1 MPEEVTFE
9 QVLREL
15 SKTEELEKQNAQLQK
30 QVDEQSKAIETLK
43 KGEKEVKEKT
53 GIEEGGKEKN
63 VIGAEKLP
71 ATLTTSEKKR
81 YQNIG
86 KEFID
91 GAGDQFQK
99 ILKGVKFKSMMSTM
113 REKFTAGIDKIKGF
127 VKKAKEK
134 KWFFAKLIAI
144 ATLLG
149 VIIHHFK
156 EKILGVIPNL
166 GEYINDLFKKGK
178 EWIAESLSATMT
190 WIGDGISN
198 MFERLMSTSFKEL
211 KSLVNTFFT
220 DTLPNAVVQLYLG
233 ILSAFSDDAANL
245 LTEED
250 KRVTQKM
257 GSQIADAAEAHYIQT
272 REEANVF
279 NSIKELYNRFE
290 TDEDFDQNAYNKL
303 RGNTA
308 VIALEEGEGKGDS
321 EKFYSSLGDLIDSGL
336 DTNIKDMINQG
347 KINANILFSS
357 LSDKMQDNNLTR
369 QEAFDALRAS
379 FNDANDAVN
388 LKIRGDGN
396 KSIDFIDG
404 FRRLIDASQAK
415 DNQFVDRRN
424 EHLQKEEEKKKEL
437 ENIKKTVTS
446 IDAANIIHESL
457 QNAFIELI
465 NAIKAF
471 IDGDKI
477 SSQIENS
484 LKVTNEKFVAFF
496 NSFNGYI
503 SNVIDKVKEFFQKQH
518 SYLMESYQK
527 LENIIALLNLS
538 EDQKKQIKGIGVE
551 SVKPSQYTINVSVNF
566 SSDWQDDG
574 KKNLISD
581 VVSIDRALNDSV
593 TNSNEYL
600 QGVIN
605 ALNGIS
611 IVTETKDQLN
621 LQKVEDVIGELKEND
636 QKLGQNDTE
645 LKGEISKINA
655 ILESLGKANN
665 AATDHAAEAA
675 AVWD

>member
-144 ATLLG
+144 AALLG

-178 EWIAESLSATMT
+178 DWIAESLSATMT
-190 WIGDGISN
+190 WLGDGISN
-198 MFERLMSTSFKEL
+198 MFERLISTSFKEL

-250 KRVTQKM
+250 KRVTQEM
-257 GSQIADAAEAHYIQT
+257 GSQIADAAEAQYIQS

-290 TDEDFDQNAYNKL
+290 TDEEFDQSAYNKL

-308 VIALEEGEGKGDS
+308 VIALEEDKESD
-321 EKFYSSLGDLIDSGL
+321 KFYSSLSDLIDSDL

-369 QEAFDALRAS
+369 QEAYDALRAS
-379 FNDANDAVN
+379 FNDVNDAVN
-388 LKIRGDGN
+388 LKISGDGN

-404 FRRLIDASQAK
+404 FRRLINASRAK
-415 DNQFVDRRN
+415 DAQFVEKRN
-424 EHLQKEEEKKKEL
+424 EHLKKEEEKKKEL

-477 SSQIENS
+477 SSQIKNS
-484 LKVTNEKFVAFF
+484 LTETNEKFVAFF

-518 SYLMESYQK
+518 SYLMDCYQK
-527 LENIIALLNLS
+527 FENIIASLKLS

-566 SSDWQDDG
+566 SSDWQNNG

-581 VVSIDRALNDSV
+581 VVSIDRALNDSI

-600 QGVIN
+600 QGVID

-665 AATDHAAEAA
+665 AASDHAAES
-675 AVWD
+675 AVGLD

>member
-144 ATLLG
+144 AALLG

-178 EWIAESLSATMT
+178 DWIAESLSATMT
-190 WIGDGISN
+190 WLGDGISD
-198 MFERLMSTSFKEL
+198 MFEKLISTSFKEL

-250 KRVTQKM
+250 KRVTQEM
-257 GSQIADAAEAHYIQT
+257 GSQIADAAEAQYIQS

-279 NSIKELYNRFE
+279 NSIKELYNRFD
-290 TDEDFDQNAYNKL
+290 TDEEFDQSAYNKL

-308 VIALEEGEGKGDS
+308 VIALEEGDS
-321 EKFYSSLGDLIDSGL
+321 EDFYSSLGDLIDSDL

-379 FNDANDAVN
+379 FNDVNDAVN

-415 DNQFVDRRN
+415 DNYFVKKRN
-424 EHLQKEEEKKKEL
+424 EHLKKEEEKKKEL

-477 SSQIENS
+477 SSQIKNS
-484 LKVTNEKFVAFF
+484 LTETNEKFVAFF

-518 SYLMESYQK
+518 SYLMDCYQK
-527 LENIIALLNLS
+527 FENIIASLKLS

-566 SSDWQDDG
+566 SSDWQNNG

-581 VVSIDRALNDSV
+581 VVSIDRALNDSI

-600 QGVIN
+600 QGVID

-665 AATDHAAEAA
+665 AASDHAAES
-675 AVWD
+675 AVGLD

>member
-1 MPEEVTFE
+1 MPEEISFE

-53 GIEEGGKEKN
+53 GIEEGGKERN

-71 ATLTTSEKKR
+71 ATLTTSEKTR
-81 YQNIG
+81 YYNIG

-144 ATLLG
+144 AALLG

-156 EKILGVIPNL
+156 EKILGVIPNF

-178 EWIAESLSATMT
+178 DWIAESLSATMT
-190 WIGDGISN
+190 WLGDGISN
-198 MFERLMSTSFKEL
+198 MFEKLISTSFKEL

-245 LTEED
+245 LTAED
-250 KRVTQKM
+250 KSVTQEM
-257 GSQIADAAEAHYIQT
+257 GSKIADAAEAHYIQS

-290 TDEDFDQNAYNKL
+290 TDQDFDQSAYNKL
-303 RGNTA
+303 RANTA
-308 VIALEEGEGKGDS
+308 VIALEERDEDS
-321 EKFYSSLGDLIDSGL
+321 KNFYSSLGDLIDSDL

-379 FNDANDAVN
+379 FNDVNDAVN
-388 LKIRGDGN
+388 LKIRGDVN

-404 FRRLIDASQAK
+404 FRRLINASQDK
-415 DNQFVDRRN
+415 DNSFVERRN
-424 EHLQKEEEKKKEL
+424 EHLRKEEEKKKEL

-446 IDAANIIHESL
+446 IDAANIINESL

-477 SSQIENS
+477 SSQIKNS
-484 LKVTNEKFVAFF
+484 LTETNEKFVAFF
-496 NSFNGYI
+496 VSFNNYI
-503 SNVIDKVKEFFQKQH
+503 SNVINKIKEFFQKQH

-527 LENIIALLNLS
+527 LENIIASLKLS

-566 SSDWQDDG
+566 SSEWLDDG

-621 LQKVEDVIGELKEND
+621 LQTVEKVIDGLKEND

-665 AATDHAAEAA
+665 AASDHAAES
-675 AVWD
+675 AVGLD

>member
-1 MPEEVTFE
+1 MPEEISFE

-53 GIEEGGKEKN
+53 GIEEGGKERN

-144 ATLLG
+144 VALLG

-178 EWIAESLSATMT
+178 DWIAESLSATMT
-190 WIGDGISN
+190 WLGDGITN
-198 MFERLMSTSFKEL
+198 MFEKLISMSFKEL

-245 LTEED
+245 LTAED
-250 KRVTQKM
+250 KRVTQEM
-257 GSQIADAAEAHYIQT
+257 GSKIADAAEAHYIQS

-290 TDEDFDQNAYNKL
+290 TDQEFDQSAYNKL
-303 RGNTA
+303 RANTA
-308 VIALEEGEGKGDS
+308 VIALQEDKDSDS
-321 EKFYSSLGDLIDSGL
+321 ENFYSSLGDLIDSNL

-379 FNDANDAVN
+379 FNDVNAAVN
-388 LKIRGDGN
+388 LKIKGDVN

-404 FRRLIDASQAK
+404 FRRLINASQDK
-415 DNQFVDRRN
+415 DNQFVERRN
-424 EHLQKEEEKKKEL
+424 EHLKKEEEKKKEL

-477 SSQIENS
+477 SSQIKNS
-484 LKVTNEKFVAFF
+484 LTETNEKFVEFFVSF
-496 NSFNGYI
+496 NSYI
-503 SNVIDKVKEFFQKQH
+503 SNVIDKIKEFFQKQH

-581 VVSIDRALNDSV
+581 VVSINRALNDSV

>member
-144 ATLLG
+144 AALLG

-178 EWIAESLSATMT
+178 DWIAESLSATMT
-190 WIGDGISN
+190 WLGDGISD
-198 MFERLMSTSFKEL
+198 MFEKLISTSFKEL

-250 KRVTQKM
+250 KRVTQEM
-257 GSQIADAAEAHYIQT
+257 GSQIADAAEAQYIQS

-279 NSIKELYNRFE
+279 NSIKELYNRFD
-290 TDEDFDQNAYNKL
+290 TDEEFDQSAYNKL

-308 VIALEEGEGKGDS
+308 VIALEEGDS
-321 EKFYSSLGDLIDSGL
+321 EDFYSSLGDLIDSDL

-379 FNDANDAVN
+379 FNDVNDAVN

-415 DNQFVDRRN
+415 DNYFVKKRN
-424 EHLQKEEEKKKEL
+424 EHLKKEEEKKKEL

-477 SSQIENS
+477 SSQIKNS
-484 LKVTNEKFVAFF
+484 LTETNEKFVAFF

-518 SYLMESYQK
+518 SYLMDCYQK
-527 LENIIALLNLS
+527 FENIIASLKLS

-566 SSDWQDDG
+566 SSDWQNNG

-581 VVSIDRALNDSV
+581 VVSIDRALNDSI

-600 QGVIN
+600 QGVID

-636 QKLGQNDTE
+636 QKLG
-645 LKGEISKINA
+645 GEISKINT
-655 ILESLGKANN
+655 ILENLGKANN
-665 AATDHAAEAA
+665 AASDRAAES
-675 AVWD
+675 AVGLD

>member
-15 SKTEELEKQNAQLQK
+15 SRTEELEKQNAQLQK

-144 ATLLG
+144 AALLG

-178 EWIAESLSATMT
+178 DWIVESLSATMT
-190 WIGDGISN
+190 WLGDGISN

-250 KRVTQKM
+250 KRVTQEM
-257 GSQIADAAEAHYIQT
+257 GSQIADAAEAQYIQS
-272 REEANVF
+272 REEVNVF
-279 NSIKELYNRFE
+279 NSIKDLYNRFE
-290 TDEDFDQNAYNKL
+290 TDQEFDQSAYNKL

-308 VIALEEGEGKGDS
+308 VIALEEGGEDS
-321 EKFYSSLGDLIDSGL
+321 EDFYSSLNSLIDSGL

-357 LSDKMQDNNLTR
+357 LSDKMLDEKLTR

-379 FNDANDAVN
+379 FNDVNDAVN
-388 LKIRGDGN
+388 LKIKGNGN

-404 FRRLIDASQAK
+404 FRRLIDASRAK
-415 DNQFVDRRN
+415 DAQFVEKRN
-424 EHLQKEEEKKKEL
+424 EHLKKEEEKKKEL

-477 SSQIENS
+477 SSQIKNS
-484 LKVTNEKFVAFF
+484 LTETNEKFVAFF

-518 SYLMESYQK
+518 SYLMDCYEK
-527 LENIIALLNLS
+527 FEKIITSLNLS
-538 EDQKKQIKGIGVE
+538 ENQKKQIKGIGVE

-566 SSDWQDDG
+566 SSDWQNNG
-574 KKNLISD
+574 KKNLIYD

-611 IVTETKDQLN
+611 IAPETKDQLN
-621 LQKVEDVIGELKEND
+621 LQ
-636 QKLGQNDTE
+636 LGQNDTE

-665 AATDHAAEAA
+665 VASDPAAEL
-675 AVWD
+675 AVGLD

>member
-144 ATLLG
+144 AALLG

-178 EWIAESLSATMT
+178 DWIAESLSATMT
-190 WIGDGISN
+190 WLGDGISN
-198 MFERLMSTSFKEL
+198 MFERLISTSFKEL
-211 KSLVNTFFT
+211 KSLVNTFFI

-250 KRVTQKM
+250 KRVTQEM
-257 GSQIADAAEAHYIQT
+257 GSQIADAAEAQYIQS

-290 TDEDFDQNAYNKL
+290 TDEEFDQSAYNKL

-308 VIALEEGEGKGDS
+308 IIALEERDKDS
-321 EKFYSSLGDLIDSGL
+321 EDFYSSLGDLIDSDL

-379 FNDANDAVN
+379 FNDVNDAVN
-388 LKIRGDGN
+388 LKIKGNGD
-396 KSIDFIDG
+396 KTIDFIAG
-404 FRRLIDASQAK
+404 FRRLIDASRAK
-415 DNQFVDRRN
+415 DAQFVKKRN

-477 SSQIENS
+477 SSQIKNS
-484 LKVTNEKFVAFF
+484 LTETNEKFVAFF
-496 NSFNGYI
+496 NTFNEYI
-503 SNVIDKVKEFFQKQH
+503 SIVIENVTNFFEQSH
-518 SYLMESYQK
+518 SYLMDCYQK
-527 LENIIALLNLS
+527 FENIIAPLLS

-566 SSDWQDDG
+566 SSDLQNNG
-574 KKNLISD
+574 EKNLIYD

-611 IVTETKDQLN
+611 IAPETKDQLN
-621 LQKVEDVIGELKEND
+621 LQKVEDVLVELKEND

-655 ILESLGKANN
+655 ELKKLGKANN
-665 AATDHAAEAA
+665 AASDLAAES
-675 AVWD
+675 AVGLD